1 MNNAIVTTTI
11 QKPTEATLKF
21 CEIKNWDLIVVGDL
35 KTPKNEYDEINCH
48 YITVED
54 QELLNQPLSNAIG
67 WNTIQRRN
75 MGFLYAFNEGYEVIA
90 SVDDDNI
97 PKNNW
102 GENLYI
108 NKEIEVTVYDTPL
121 DVFDPLSVTERNDLW
136 HRGFPIQL
144 LENKNDINN
153 IGKHKRKVL
162 IQADLWDGDPDI
174 DAICRLS
181 KMPMVE
187 YKISEPYC
195 STKISPFN
203 SQNTFFHRSV
213 IPFYMVIPHVGRM
226 DDIWG
231 AYYLQKK
238 VKYKNFI
245 VFNNASVYQERNNH
259 NLVND
264 LKNEIMGYENTI
276 KFNRENIMNYIPKK
290 TKDCINT
297 YTKLFK

>member
-136 HRGFPIQL
+136 HRGYPIQL

-231 AYYLQKK
+231 GYLLQQKFKDALIYNSSTVFQDRNEQDLIKNLEWEIIGYRNTLDFLSGDYKLPPKAEKSYNAY
-238 VKYKNFI
+238 
-245 VFNNASVYQERNNH
+245 
-259 NLVND
+259 
-264 LKNEIMGYENTI
+264 LKS
-276 KFNRENIMNYIPKK
+276 
-290 TKDCINT
+290 
-297 YTKLFK
+297 FK

>member
-136 HRGFPIQL
+136 HRGYPIQL

-231 AYYLQKK
+231 GYLLQQKFKDALIYNSSTVFQDRNEQDLIKNLEWEIIGYRNTLDFLSGDYKLPPKAEKAYKAYLK
-238 VKYKNFI
+238 
-245 VFNNASVYQERNNH
+245 S
-259 NLVND
+259 
-264 LKNEIMGYENTI
+264 
-276 KFNRENIMNYIPKK
+276 
-290 TKDCINT
+290 
-297 YTKLFK
+297 FK

>member
-231 AYYLQKK
+231 GYLLQQKFKDALIYNSSTVFQDRNEQDLIKNLEWEIIGYRNTLDFLSGDYKLPPKAEKAYKAYLK
-238 VKYKNFI
+238 
-245 VFNNASVYQERNNH
+245 S
-259 NLVND
+259 
-264 LKNEIMGYENTI
+264 
-276 KFNRENIMNYIPKK
+276 
-290 TKDCINT
+290 
-297 YTKLFK
+297 FK

>member
-1 MNNAIVTTTI
+1 
-11 QKPTEATLKF
+11 
-21 CEIKNWDLIVVGDL
+21 
-35 KTPKNEYDEINCH
+35 
-48 YITVED
+48 
-54 QELLNQPLSNAIG
+54 
-67 WNTIQRRN
+67 

-121 DVFDPLSVTERNDLW
+121 EVFDPLSVTERNDLW
-136 HRGFPIQL
+136 HRGYPIQL

-162 IQADLWDGDPDI
+162 IQADLWDGDPDV

-231 AYYLQKK
+231 GYLLQQKFKDALIYNSSTVFQDRNEQDLIKNLEWEIIGYRNTLDFLSGDYKLPPKAEKAYRAYLQ
-238 VKYKNFI
+238 
-245 VFNNASVYQERNNH
+245 S
-259 NLVND
+259 
-264 LKNEIMGYENTI
+264 
-276 KFNRENIMNYIPKK
+276 
-290 TKDCINT
+290 
-297 YTKLFK
+297 FK